1 LFDQKEE
8 RLSFFVLVT
17 CLLLLIDGRC
27 AGLFDRQE
35 EGCFGA
41 LVQFG
46 VLVFWCLCAP
56 VFLCFLCLPVLRA
69 RAPLRSVLVLPMPT
83 LEIRSILVRWSQDL
97 FFFESSD
104 PPLPNAAT
112 IVSEL
117 SWFKA
122 SLQLVRLGRF
132 FWMMVLDVG
141 FSLV

>member
-1 LFDQKEE
+1 M
-8 RLSFFVLVT
+8 
-17 CLLLLIDGRC
+17 
-27 AGLFDRQE
+27 
-35 EGCFGA
+35 
-41 LVQFG
+41 
-46 VLVFWCLCAP
+46 
-56 VFLCFLCLPVLRA
+56 LRA

>member
-1 LFDQKEE
+1 M
-8 RLSFFVLVT
+8 
-17 CLLLLIDGRC
+17 
-27 AGLFDRQE
+27 
-35 EGCFGA
+35 
-41 LVQFG
+41 
-46 VLVFWCLCAP
+46 
-56 VFLCFLCLPVLRA
+56 LRA

-132 FWMMVLDVG
+132 FWMMVLDVV
-141 FSLV
+141 LV